1 MEHGKRGKRKEGRR
15 DGLAG
20 TGEREGGRAYF
31 HRHGQLTEHIP
42 MLQLINATLNNK
54 F

>member
-1 MEHGKRGKRKEGRR
+1 MESGVNGKKGGANRV
-15 DGLAG
+15 AG